1 MRKNEKKFSGGYF
14 KTYKKMSSFIEY
26 INENKGGEL
35 NMNEEEERK
44 QNYEKLKKF
53 LNSDM
58 RVKNSLVELAPLEKD
73 NYDENSKIQY
83 VDKLYKELRVI
94 EFELSDMI
102 KCFGGDS
109 NVLKEKI
116 SQVRNNLVNFN
127 YSSGD
132 VRKLYQDNFS
142 DMSEALVEDVKKEFK
157 GYTLSYGLRTENLFQ
172 KSKTINEL
180 LHVIHSSI
188 MNNFR
193 IMQSMP
199 IIGEKDNEFDEIVL
213 YGEETELSKEIFDKF
228 PKDLDIGTT
237 DIVSME
243 NKVFMMVRERGHALT
258 IEVDET
264 KEADIVRYFIPKIC
278 NTEMTEKLPGI
289 GKITQNGAR
298 GAFDSS
304 KEEIAQKL
312 FNFIGGVATDKD
324 RILKK
329 TKMYEEKEYNF
340 TSPPVQAQK
349 EEQNL
354 FDAQA
359 AKNMAMEVG
368 ENGRKLS
375 SIEKVQQKTKDAINF
390 LREKY
395 KDIFSKDRDG
405 DSNER

>member
-1 MRKNEKKFSGGYF
+1 MD
-14 KTYKKMSSFIEY
+14 
-26 INENKGGEL
+26 
-35 NMNEEEERK
+35 EEERK
-44 QNYEKLKKF
+44 QNYEKFKKF
-53 LNSDM
+53 LNSNM
-58 RVKNSLVELAPLEKD
+58 RVKNSLVELAPSEKD

-83 VDKLYKELRVI
+83 VDKLYKELRDI
-94 EFELSDMI
+94 EFELSNMI
-102 KCFGGDS
+102 KCFGRDS

-127 YSSGD
+127 NSSGD

-228 PKDLDIGTT
+228 PKDLDIGPT

-243 NKVFMMVRERGHALT
+243 NKVFMMVRDRGHALT
-258 IEVDET
+258 IEIDET
-264 KEADIVRYFIPKIC
+264 KEADIVRYFIPAIC
-278 NTEMTEKLPGI
+278 NREMTEKLPGI
-289 GKITQNGAR
+289 GKITPNGAR
-298 GAFDSS
+298 GVFDSS
-304 KEEIAQKL
+304 KEEITQKL
-312 FNFIGGVATDKD
+312 FDFIGGVPMDKD
-324 RILKK
+324 IIIEEQ
-329 TKMYEEKEYNF
+329 KMPEEKEYNF
-340 TSPPVQAQK
+340 TPLPVQAQK

-359 AKNMAMEVG
+359 VKNMAMEVG

-375 SIEKVQQKTKDAINF
+375 DIKKVQQKIKETINF
-390 LREKY
+390 LQEKF
-395 KDIFSKDRDG
+395 KNIFSKDTDG